1 MRETR
6 EPGEP
11 ETTMNMYPFF
21 ADLRGLPVLVV
32 GGGAVAR
39 RKAESL
45 LAAGA
50 RVVMG
55 APRLDDALARQV
67 DEGRLAWRCGV
78 FVPAWLDGVWL
89 VIAATD
95 DRALNAS
102 VAAAAAER
110 RIFANVVDDAALSR
124 FHVPAV
130 IDRAPL
136 MVAISTAGAA
146 PALARRVR
154 ETLERVLDNALGALV
169 ALVQRHRTGIVQCHA
184 DLASR
189 RDFHDWLHDGPV
201 WSLLR
206 NGRPREAEQAL
217 LDALRSKAV
226 PPRKGS
232 VVLVGAGPG
241 HPGLLTLQALRALH
255 EADVILHD
263 QLASA
268 EVLAMA
274 RRDAERIDVGKRCG
288 GRQVAQERI
297 HRLMLAHARGGR
309 RVVRLKGGD
318 PFVFGRGGEELAFL
332 RRHGIACEVV
342 PGVTAAVACA
352 AFAGIPLT
360 HRELAQSACLLT
372 AHGKAGGDALE
383 AQALGQRG
391 QTLAVYMGV
400 ERIDALAAR
409 LLAHGRTAATPVAIV
424 ENGSLPSQRVIAG
437 TLGEL
442 SRLAHEHAVTT
453 PALLIIG
460 EVAALAAEHAWF
472 GTLVDGRAPAS
483 IVRRVAVPA

>member
-1 MRETR
+1 
-6 EPGEP
+6 
-11 ETTMNMYPFF
+11 MNMYPLF
-21 ADLRGLPVLVV
+21 ADLRGVPVLVV

-50 RVVMG
+50 QVTVG
-55 APRLDDALARQV
+55 APRLDEALQRQV
-67 DEGRLAWRCGV
+67 DAGRLAWECGE
-78 FVPAWLDGVWL
+78 FVPAWLDDVWL

-95 DRALNAS
+95 DRELNAA
-102 VAAAAAER
+102 VATAANER
-110 RIFANVVDDAALSR
+110 RVFANVVDDAALSR

-136 MVAISTAGAA
+136 MVAIATAGAA

-154 ETLERVLDNALGALV
+154 ETLEQVLDNALGALV
-169 ALVQRHRTGIVQCHA
+169 ALAQRHRARIVRRHA

-201 WSLLR
+201 LPLLR
-206 NGRPREAEQAL
+206 NDRPREAEQAL
-217 LDALRSKAV
+217 LDALRGEAV
-226 PPRKGS
+226 PRRKGS

-297 HRLMLAHARGGR
+297 HRLMLAHAREGR

-360 HRELAQSACLLT
+360 HREHAQSVCLLT
-372 AHGKAGGDALE
+372 AHGKAGGDVLD

-400 ERIDALAAR
+400 ERVDALTAR
-409 LLAHGRTAATPVAIV
+409 LLAHGRAVDTPVAVV
-424 ENGSLPSQRVIAG
+424 ENGSLPGQRVIVG

-442 SRLAHEHAVTT
+442 PRLAREHAVAT

-472 GTLVDGRAPAS
+472 GTLVDSRVPAAPA
-483 IVRRVAVPA
+483 RLAREAVA